1 MRHLLTVL
9 VVTLFFATSACGW
22 IVYHKPEYSGKV
34 VESESGKV
42 IEGAVVVAIYN
53 KKILGVG
60 AGTISDIINVQEA
73 LTDKEGLFRIPSYT
87 TLIQPL
93 SWEAAAT
100 FIVFKPGYAAVSGIN
115 LEDNLSKDSAQEVEM
130 PWIENRNLNF
140 IFASRLVGLPK
151 LRTREERKLS
161 RMSADISGADVD
173 ARDLPSLYK
182 IINEERKNGF

>member
-130 PWIENRNLNF
+130 PWLYNKVMKF
-140 IFASRLVGLPK
+140 KFGPRLVGLPK
-151 LRTREERKLS
+151 LQTKEEREKARKSAMFWDFDSIEKKLPL
-161 RMSADISGADVD
+161 I
-173 ARDLPSLYK
+173 YK
-182 IINEERKNGF
+182 AVNEERKNGF